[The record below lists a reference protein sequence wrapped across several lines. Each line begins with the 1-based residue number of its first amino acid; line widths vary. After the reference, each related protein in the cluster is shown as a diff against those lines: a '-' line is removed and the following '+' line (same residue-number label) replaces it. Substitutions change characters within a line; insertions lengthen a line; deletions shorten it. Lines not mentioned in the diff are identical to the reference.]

1 MTLRYPL
8 RRQHAAVAVR
18 DRGLAIGDLAGV
30 AFAAQLA
37 CRLDQQEQSV
47 HAGMA
52 IGEPAAIGVD
62 RQTAAGRIV
71 LGSSE
76 SYSKLEKINQCLEAI
91 TPAYLFTLLVG
102 PSIIA
107 DPNFIDAPPPRTRYL
122 CGDFDLNPET
132 VGSKSEFL

>member
-18 DRGLAIGDLAGV
+18 DRGLAIGDLAGA

-37 CRLDQQEQSV
+37 CCLDQQEQSV

-62 RQTAAGRIV
+62 RQTADRRDTAIAYEAAPLAFRAKAEILQEKDRVDREGVVQLDDVDVAGRKPRHFV
-71 LGSSE
+71 
-76 SYSKLEKINQCLEAI
+76 CR
-91 TPAYLFTLLVG
+91 
-102 PSIIA
+102 
-107 DPNFIDAPPPRTRYL
+107 PPRL
-122 CGDFDLNPET
+122 E
-132 VGSKSEFL
+132 GS